1 MRVLTG
7 SLLARRRLVGD
18 ISTHRIGTRE
28 LDMTAWVES
37 TLVLPREDGLRPL
50 SVLNGW
56 QERTSVALPAAVAMT
71 VRLPGVGALTV
82 LMVGGAVGVV
92 HV

>member
-1 MRVLTG
+1 M
-7 SLLARRRLVGD
+7 
-18 ISTHRIGTRE
+18 
-28 LDMTAWVES
+28 
-37 TLVLPREDGLRPL
+37 VLPREDGLRPL